1 MKILTAE
8 QLRKVDRQ
16 TLIDQQISSLELME
30 RAASSVVAA
39 IFKDLINSPKR
50 PFSVVCGVGDNGGDG
65 LAIARL
71 LMLAGESVKV
81 YLLQARQYSKDN
93 EANQKRFSGDNISL
107 FYLDNIPDFSD
118 NEIIIDCLFGTG
130 LSRPL
135 TQDYEQ
141 LILRIN
147 THPNLILSV
156 DMPSGLL
163 ADRLSDPHAR
173 VVRATKIYTFQIPKM
188 ALLLPCHHHFNNNF
202 EVLDIQLQASAL
214 DAQIST
220 SFYIDQQVAAEL
232 VRPRTRYAHKGSF
245 GHVLMIGGS
254 HGKIGA
260 VVLSSLAAMRSGCG
274 LCTAYLPGCGY
285 TTMQTAIPEVMVLTD
300 LDEEVMT
307 SFPNIDNYAAV
318 GVGMGM
324 GTDPRTQQAFAEF
337 ITTLPTDVKL
347 VLDADAL
354 NSLASEDRLLSH
366 LLPNTILTPHPK
378 ELERLI
384 GKWSDDFDKIE
395 RVKAFSSL
403 YKVIVLVKGAN
414 SMIVSPDGR
423 LYFNATGN
431 AGMATAGSGD
441 VLTGILTSLLG
452 QGYEPLEAVL
462 LGVYLHGAAGDR
474 AKQERGE
481 EGLIASDIA
490 HYFSPALQAI
500 KRTEFL

>member
-8 QLRKVDRQ
+8 QLLEVDRQ

-30 RAASSVVAA
+30 RAASSVVEA
-39 IFKDLINSPKR
+39 ILKDLINSPKR
-50 PFSVVCGVGDNGGDG
+50 IFSIVCGRGNNGGDG

-81 YLLQARQYSKDN
+81 YLLDAGQYSKDN
-93 EANQKRFSGDNISL
+93 EANQKRFIRDIISL

-118 NEIIIDCLFGTG
+118 NEIIIDCMFGTG

-135 TQDYEQ
+135 AQEYDQ
-141 LILRIN
+141 IIHRIN
-147 THPNLILSV
+147 THPNLIFSV

-163 ADRLSDPHAR
+163 ADQISDPYAR
-173 VVRATKIYTFQIPKM
+173 VVKPTKIYTFQTPKM
-188 ALLLPCHHHFNNNF
+188 ALLLPGHHDFTNSF
-202 EVLDIQLQASAL
+202 EVLDIRLEASAL

-220 SFYIDQQVAAEL
+220 SFYVDQQVATDL
-232 VRPRTRYAHKGSF
+232 VKPRQRYAHKGSF
-245 GHVLMIGGS
+245 GHVLLIGGS
-254 HGKIGA
+254 YGKVGA
-260 VVLSSLAAMRSGCG
+260 MVLSSLAAMRSGCG
-274 LCTAYLPGCGY
+274 LCTAYLPRCGY
-285 TTMQTAIPEVMVLTD
+285 ATLQTAIPEVMVLTD
-300 LDEEVMT
+300 PGEEVIT
-307 SFPNIDNYAAV
+307 IFPDVESYTVV
-318 GVGMGM
+318 GVGIGM
-324 GTDPRTQQAFAEF
+324 GRDPRTQQAFAEF
-337 ITTLPTDVKL
+337 MTTLPADVKL

-354 NSLASEDRLLSH
+354 NNLASEDVLLSH
-366 LLPNTILTPHPK
+366 LPPNTILTPHPK

-395 RVKAFSSL
+395 RVKIFSST

-423 LYFNATGN
+423 LYFNSTGN

-452 QGYEPLEAVL
+452 QGYEPLEAAL
-462 LGVYLHGAAGDR
+462 LGVYLHGAAGDQ
-474 AKQERGE
+474 AKQKRGE

-490 HYFSPALQAI
+490 HCFSSALQEI
-500 KRTEFL
+500 KRSEFL